1 MSQLQRTLNDLDPFV
16 CVSATQKCIRRGLER
31 EAMQFAVEM
40 ARTSKAYFSW
50 ICNRIEVCSH
60 EDIGLADPQAVLF
73 AAQAIEQARR
83 LYKPERMGE
92 SMMMVGNAIRVLC
105 RAQKS
110 REGDHYTA
118 VCMLRAEL
126 DAFVPEIP
134 DFAYDRHSQ
143 EGRRRGRG
151 IEHFLAEG
159 AQLQPAPVEQDP
171 YAVEAVEL
179 WHRQEREKQR
189 VL

>member
-1 MSQLQRTLNDLDPFV
+1 MSQMQRTLNDLDPFV

-92 SMMMVGNAIRVLC
+92 SMMMVGNAIRVPC
-105 RAQKS
+105 RCRSPGK
-110 REGDHYTA
+110 GTTT
-118 VCMLRAEL
+118 
-126 DAFVPEIP
+126 
-134 DFAYDRHSQ
+134 
-143 EGRRRGRG
+143 RRS
-151 IEHFLAEG
+151 AC
-159 AQLQPAPVEQDP
+159 
-171 YAVEAVEL
+171 
-179 WHRQEREKQR
+179 
-189 VL
+189 